1 MVMLSQYIF
10 GCVEKTTYSG
20 KIITNDD
27 LDLNILNK
35 NELINKFGQPSYVDD
50 LSNKYFYFTEKK
62 KETNFY
68 NKKIEYSYLF
78 VFEINDNNKIISSE
92 SINLLKDKNHK
103 YRKIQTNNNIIKR
116 GILCSDEII
125 DDIGI
130 APYGTP
136 QILSN
141 SMSFILFQINL
152 DIVFNK

>member
-1 MVMLSQYIF
+1 MSFIRIIIIVILSLYIF

-27 LDLNILNK
+27 LNLKILNK
-35 NELINKFGQPSYVDD
+35 SELINKFGQPSYIDN

-78 VFEINDNNKIISSE
+78 VFEINDNDKIVNSE

-103 YRKIQTNNNIIKR
+103 YRRIETSNNIIER
-116 GILCSDEII
+116 GLLETIFGG
-125 DDIGI
+125 IGTN
-130 APYGTP
+130 PMP
-136 QILSN
+136 N
-141 SMSFILFQINL
+141 SP
-152 DIVFNK
+152 

>member
-1 MVMLSQYIF
+1 MVILSQYIF

-35 NELINKFGQPSYVDD
+35 NELIKKFGEPSYIDN

-78 VFEINDNNKIISSE
+78 VFEINNNDKIINSE
-92 SINLLKDKNHK
+92 SFNLLKDKNHK
-103 YRKIQTNNNIIKR
+103 YRKIQTSNNIIKR
-116 GILCSDEII
+116 GLLETIFGG
-125 DDIGI
+125 IGTN
-130 APYGTP
+130 PMP
-136 QILSN
+136 N
-141 SMSFILFQINL
+141 SP
-152 DIVFNK
+152 